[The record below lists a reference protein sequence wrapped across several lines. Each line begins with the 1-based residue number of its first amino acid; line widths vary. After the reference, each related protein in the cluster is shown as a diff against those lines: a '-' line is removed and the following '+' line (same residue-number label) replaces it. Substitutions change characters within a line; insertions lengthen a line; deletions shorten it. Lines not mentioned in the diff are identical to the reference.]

1 MAADVG
7 LDALLFEMAA
17 ASVRLLPLS
26 FGDKAARIARQTS
39 GRLLFEVRV
48 DGDPQF
54 QRIAAVRYVTGTTGI
69 LALSKDGLAV
79 VSFTAN
85 GELASFIDPLE
96 SWDSLPLR
104 EQARS
109 DVEGHIN
116 LLLAALRSAG
126 CMPYR

>member
-26 FGDKAARIARQTS
+26 FGDKAARLAHQTS
-39 GRLLFEVRV
+39 GRFLFEVRV

-54 QRIAAVRYVTGTTGI
+54 QRIAAIRYATGTTGI

-85 GELASFIDPLE
+85 GELASLIDPLE
-96 SWDSLPLR
+96 SWDRLPLR
-104 EQARS
+104 QQARN
-109 DVEGHIN
+109 DIHGHID
-116 LLLAALRSAG
+116 LLLAALRNAG
-126 CMPYR
+126 CTPYR

>member
-1 MAADVG
+1 MAADDG

-26 FGDKAARIARQTS
+26 FGDKAARIARHTS
-39 GRLLFEVRV
+39 GRFLFEVRV

-69 LALSKDGLAV
+69 LALTKDGLAV

-85 GELASFIDPLE
+85 GELASFIDPVE
-96 SWDSLPLR
+96 SWDSMPLR
-104 EQARS
+104 EQACS
-109 DVEGHIN
+109 DIEGHIN